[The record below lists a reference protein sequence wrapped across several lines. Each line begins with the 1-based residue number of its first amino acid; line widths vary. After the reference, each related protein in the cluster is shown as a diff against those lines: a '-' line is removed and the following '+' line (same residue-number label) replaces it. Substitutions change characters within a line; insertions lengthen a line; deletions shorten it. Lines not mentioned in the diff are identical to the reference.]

1 MFSLIREFWQIVMD
15 QGIGFFFFFALFYV
29 YNLFSCFKYWM
40 QMCLRSST
48 VNLCVFRTGIRG
60 DGRCLFRSVVH
71 GASLRAGKPSPSD
84 SLQRELADEL
94 RSKVH
99 DELKFTEFRRI
110 LMLFCHTISYV
121 KWWYDLDRWSMNSSD
136 GGRTPNGK
144 FRKDLTNLYLDNFC
158 LDADLNCF
166 ENHFQSLVEICFEF
180 ICRFLEDDFETYV
193 VQMRQPHIWGGEPE
207 LLMSSHVL
215 R

>member
-1 MFSLIREFWQIVMD
+1 MC
-15 QGIGFFFFFALFYV
+15 FA
-29 YNLFSCFKYWM
+29 
-40 QMCLRSST
+40 
-48 VNLCVFRTGIRG
+48 FRTGIRG

-136 GGRTPNGK
+136 GGPTPNGK

-166 ENHFQSLVEICFEF
+166 ENHFQSLVESCFELF
-180 ICRFLEDDFETYV
+180 AGFLKMILKRTLYRCGSPTFGEENLSCLC
-193 VQMRQPHIWGGEPE
+193 PHMSYGKSYI
-207 LLMSSHVL
+207 LLC
-215 R
+215 